1 MNPVLIVVRG
11 SPQDAVI
18 RLSDAETIIG
28 RDPGSGIVLQDS
40 TVSRRHCTIR
50 ADGENFT
57 LRDLGS
63 HTGTYV
69 NGVRTAE
76 HRLEEGDRIAVGAS
90 LLVFTRQADQLTT
103 TLVLEEGV
111 PGGLQHAPAGSIYAA
126 DGFAWPPDSSS
137 DRVKR
142 DCAVL
147 LQIVSKIGE
156 IRNSESLMWQL
167 CGMLFDLIPAD
178 RVSILRCRTG
188 SQEMEPAAGWD
199 RVKGPAAV
207 VTASRTVVEH
217 VATKR
222 AAVFVNNLASSPL
235 RKQSESLKSM
245 GDGSVVCV
253 PIVLADTLLGVMYLD
268 SHLPTLDATH
278 LHLCTA
284 VAAVTALA
292 LQNAWKFEALEE
304 ENRQLREKL
313 DLGWPMVGNTSAMK
327 QVERFVGKVASANS
341 TVLLLGESGTGK
353 ELVARAI
360 HQLSPRCERPFIAIN
375 CAALAESLLESE
387 MFGYEKGAFTGAS
400 AQRKGHFEVADGG
413 TVFLDEVGELAPAL
427 QAKLLRVLQERELV
441 RLGGSRPIKIDV
453 RVLAATNRN
462 LEELVRAKE
471 FRSDLYYRLNVVS
484 FTLTPLRERR
494 EDIPLLANHFVERYA
509 RACGR
514 CVTGISP
521 AAMEALRRYDWPGN
535 IRELQNAIERAVV
548 LGSGDSIVAEDLP
561 EALADAVPTVAC
573 GAKDYHSALADKKRE
588 LIMDALHASGGN
600 FTEAARTLGVHPN
613 YLHRLIRVLDLRSTV
628 QKQFATS

>member
-1 MNPVLIVVRG
+1 MSPSLIVVRG
-11 SPQDAVI
+11 SPQEAVI

-28 RDPGSGIVLQDS
+28 RDPGSGIVLQDA
-40 TVSRRHCTIR
+40 TVSRRHCAIC

-69 NGVRTAE
+69 NGERTND
-76 HRLEEGDRIAVGAS
+76 RLLQEGDRISVGGS
-90 LLVFTRQADQLTT
+90 LFVFTRQADQPGTA
-103 TLVLEEGV
+103 LVLEEGD
-111 PGGLQHAPAGSIYAA
+111 PGGLRHAPSGSIYAA
-126 DGFAWPPDSSS
+126 DGFMWPPDSSS
-137 DRVKR
+137 DRVMR

-156 IRNSESLMWQL
+156 IRNAESLMWQL
-167 CGMLFDLIPAD
+167 CGMMFDLIPAD
-178 RVSILRCRTG
+178 RVSILRCRGG
-188 SQEMEPAAGWD
+188 SPEMEPAAAWD

-217 VATKR
+217 VASTR
-222 AAVFVNNLASSPL
+222 VAVFVNNLASSPL

-253 PIVLADTLLGVMYLD
+253 PIVLADTLFGVMYLD

-292 LQNAWKFEALEE
+292 LQNAWKFESLEE

-313 DLGWPMVGNTSAMK
+313 DLEWPMVGNTSAMK
-327 QVERFVGKVASANS
+327 QTERFVAKVAPANS

-360 HQLSPRCERPFIAIN
+360 HHLSPRSERPFIAIN
-375 CAALAESLLESE
+375 CAALAETLLESE
-387 MFGYEKGAFTGAS
+387 MFGHEKGAFTGAT

-453 RVLAATNRN
+453 RVLAATNRD
-462 LEELVRAKE
+462 LDQLVRAKE

-494 EDIPLLANHFVERYA
+494 EDVPLLANHFVERYA

-521 AAMEALRRYDWPGN
+521 AALEALRRYDWPGN

-548 LGSGDSIVAEDLP
+548 LGSGDSILPEDLP
-561 EALADAVPTVAC
+561 EALSDAISA
-573 GAKDYHSALADKKRE
+573 GASGDRDYHSALADKKRE
-588 LIMDALHASGGN
+588 LILDALRASGGN
-600 FTEAARTLGVHPN
+600 FTEAARTLGLHPN
-613 YLHRLIRVLDLRSTV
+613 YLHRLIRILDLRSNI
-628 QKQFATS
+628 QKNTA